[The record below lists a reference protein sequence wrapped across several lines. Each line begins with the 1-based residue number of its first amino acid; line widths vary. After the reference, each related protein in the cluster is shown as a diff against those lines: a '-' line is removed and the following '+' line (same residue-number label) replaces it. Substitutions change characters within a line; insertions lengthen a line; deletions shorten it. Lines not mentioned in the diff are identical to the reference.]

1 MKQTVIIG
9 ILLGILLLT
18 GCDNNEKEHDFVGIF
33 TTANG
38 IKFELR
44 PDSTSIITFK
54 DSMIYESSWKIS
66 KDRNNETYANIEF
79 AGYQNYYY
87 LKNGKLYRSIREM
100 NHDALG
106 EEVKYPYRFPRL
118 SSLSRF
124 FSPHFASTL
133 PPTSCI
139 PLSIGI

>member
-87 LKNGKLYRSIREM
+87 LRHYKIFCVNGNTGFRNESRIFYFIHLQ
-100 NHDALG
+100 N
-106 EEVKYPYRFPRL
+106 EEDYERKE
-118 SSLSRF
+118 SSSAR
-124 FSPHFASTL
+124 
-133 PPTSCI
+133 
-139 PLSIGI
+139 

>member
-18 GCDNNEKEHDFVGIF
+18 GCDNNEKEHVGIF

-106 EEVKYPYRFPRL
+106 EEVKY
-118 SSLSRF
+118 
-124 FSPHFASTL
+124 
-133 PPTSCI
+133 I
-139 PLSIGI
+139 E

>member
-44 PDSTSIITFK
+44 PDSHQS
-54 DSMIYESSWKIS
+54 
-66 KDRNNETYANIEF
+66 
-79 AGYQNYYY
+79 
-87 LKNGKLYRSIREM
+87 
-100 NHDALG
+100 
-106 EEVKYPYRFPRL
+106 
-118 SSLSRF
+118 
-124 FSPHFASTL
+124 
-133 PPTSCI
+133 
-139 PLSIGI
+139 

>member
-44 PDSTSIITFK
+44 PDSTSIYDLRKFLENK
-54 DSMIYESSWKIS
+54 
-66 KDRNNETYANIEF
+66 
-79 AGYQNYYY
+79 Q
-87 LKNGKLYRSIREM
+87 RS
-100 NHDALG
+100 
-106 EEVKYPYRFPRL
+106 
-118 SSLSRF
+118 
-124 FSPHFASTL
+124 
-133 PPTSCI
+133 
-139 PLSIGI
+139 